1 MPDVVVVGG
10 GVMGSAAAWQLAR
23 RGADVVLLEQY
34 EPGHLR
40 GSSHGSSRIVRLSYA
55 DPFYVDLAAAAY
67 ERWTELEAEAGEPL
81 LTWTGVVDHGDE
93 PTVREMADLLG
104 ARGHAVDVL
113 KPAAAMDR
121 WPGLRFTSPVLF
133 HPHGGRGDPDRTVAA
148 LKRLAGRY
156 GAEIRHDSRVDAVA
170 PATDSVEVRTADQV
184 IRAGS
189 VVVATGAWTASVLT
203 GLVTMPRLT
212 VTMEQPAYFP
222 PRDTEQP
229 WTSFIH
235 HLAGIATRGTA
246 TPRGAYGLSSADGVK
261 VGFHA
266 VGPVIDPDD
275 PDRGIDAARLRAL
288 QDYVAEWIPGVDAA
302 RPEAVPCLYDL
313 TDDSDFIVDK
323 VGPVTVA
330 AGFSGHGFKFTPQI
344 GHIVADLVLDDVP
357 APRRFGLNRA

>member
-1 MPDVVVVGG
+1 
-10 GVMGSAAAWQLAR
+10 
-23 RGADVVLLEQY
+23 
-34 EPGHLR
+34 
-40 GSSHGSSRIVRLSYA
+40 
-55 DPFYVDLAAAAY
+55 
-67 ERWTELEAEAGEPL
+67 
-81 LTWTGVVDHGDE
+81 
-93 PTVREMADLLG
+93 
-104 ARGHAVDVL
+104 
-113 KPAAAMDR
+113 
-121 WPGLRFTSPVLF
+121 
-133 HPHGGRGDPDRTVAA
+133 
-148 LKRLAGRY
+148 
-156 GAEIRHDSRVDAVA
+156 DSRVEAVA

-189 VVVATGAWTASVLT
+189 VVVATGAWTALVLT

-212 VTMEQPAYFP
+212 VTMEQPAHFP